1 MKVRLNATLLNL
13 LACAGYP
20 APIVPLHDQKLVFLP
35 GKTLLEPHFKAL
47 KRMKRKP
54 KLALRVNHEN
64 PNHHLWNNRGVWWCH
79 LTVHKPDATAER
91 LRFSLKTRDVEQARE
106 RRDRIFNQIAEHYEI
121 AA

>member
-1 MKVRLNATLLNL
+1 VSGNVAS
-13 LACAGYP
+13 AQEA
-20 APIVPLHDQKLVFLP
+20 AF
-35 GKTLLEPHFKAL
+35 LEPQPKTP

-54 KLALRVNHEN
+54 KLALRVNQEN

-91 LRFSLKTRDVEQARE
+91 LRFSLKTRDVDQARE
-106 RRDRIFNQIAEHYEI
+106 RRDRIFRQIAEHYEI

>member
-1 MKVRLNATLLNL
+1 MPEPLAGKITFSHVEDRSCRANWQRNAS
-13 LACAGYP
+13 
-20 APIVPLHDQKLVFLP
+20 
-35 GKTLLEPHFKAL
+35 E
-47 KRMKRKP
+47 RMKRKP

-106 RRDRIFNQIAEHYEI
+106 RRDRIFRQIAEHYEI

>member
-1 MKVRLNATLLNL
+1 MSL
-13 LACAGYP
+13 LA
-20 APIVPLHDQKLVFLP
+20 P
-35 GKTLLEPHFKAL
+35 GKPLQFATSAIARGGTPGVVLPKPDSDPFP
-47 KRMKRKP
+47 RMKRKP
-54 KLALRVNHEN
+54 KLALRVNQDN

-106 RRDRIFNQIAEHYEI
+106 RRDRIFRQIAEHYEI

>member
-1 MKVRLNATLLNL
+1 M
-13 LACAGYP
+13 ACVASEIRWNGGAGNRQYLIGLPVFQVPVYP
-20 APIVPLHDQKLVFLP
+20 ASSPI
-35 GKTLLEPHFKAL
+35 
-47 KRMKRKP
+47 RMKRKP
-54 KLALRVNHEN
+54 KLALRVNHDN

-106 RRDRIFNQIAEHYEI
+106 RRDRIFRQIAEHYEI

>member
-1 MKVRLNATLLNL
+1 MPWINRSNPLETWPKSIFLRQDLLL
-13 LACAGYP
+13 QSG
-20 APIVPLHDQKLVFLP
+20 H
-35 GKTLLEPHFKAL
+35 EAL

-54 KLALRVNHEN
+54 KLALRVNQDN

-91 LRFSLKTRDVEQARE
+91 LRFSLKTRDVDQARE
-106 RRDRIFNQIAEHYEI
+106 RRDRIFRQIAEHYEI

>member
-1 MKVRLNATLLNL
+1 MA
-13 LACAGYP
+13 
-20 APIVPLHDQKLVFLP
+20 
-35 GKTLLEPHFKAL
+35 EPWSQAL

-79 LTVHKPDATAER
+79 LRVHTPVARGER
-91 LRFSLKTRDVEQARE
+91 LGFSLTTRVVELARE
-106 RRDRIFNQIAEHYEI
+106 RRDRIFSQIAEHYEI